1 MLSGLGGTMQKRIWQ
16 LCCAALSAVWLGGCA
31 FNIISVRQ
39 SPARYEAVAAGGGWS
54 LVTAVRVGLPEGKSS
69 PLKTQSVWHQV
80 GRIEQGDVF
89 HTTDQNVWVVAS
101 HQHEADIVVRDG
113 RIVGFFLVYERTFAP
128 ADKPVDIKTASR

>member
-1 MLSGLGGTMQKRIWQ
+1 L
-16 LCCAALSAVWLGGCA
+16 LGGCA
-31 FNIISVRQ
+31 FNIISVQ
-39 SPARYEAVAAGGGWS
+39 QTPAHYEAVTGPAWS
-54 LVTAVRVGLPEGKSS
+54 LVTGVRVGLPEGKTS
-69 PLKTQSVWHQV
+69 PLKTTSVWHQV

-128 ADKPVDIKTASR
+128 ADKPVDIKTTSR